1 MPETYLGMIVAG
13 NILFFTIL
21 ARLFLVTEGVAYFKN
36 VANAGIA
43 LGSSLLCLTLFE
55 TKVFYGLL
63 LPPVV
68 ILTCW
73 SLPVMRGLGLLTL
86 SDKRYRALVVF
97 VAVVTIALV
106 ILSLQLRGADAF
118 PIIWR
123 IAMPV
128 TGSLV
133 SIFLMWRYFKTL
145 SVSARIMLAA
155 LLLLML
161 ALVLLLLLPFPMG
174 SYDDQ
179 ALFFNP
185 SSTGDRFWVGFSWF
199 FVLTLSLLVLFLLM
213 RFAYERFAGEAR
225 LLQNESH
232 KQAGRL
238 TWSKRMS
245 ELDRQRSLGLLSS
258 SIQHELRQPLAA
270 MSLNN
275 QIFSRQLKR
284 ENELSENA
292 MDAVKDVLG
301 EAQRFQHRVKG
312 IGQFVSA
319 KTFSSMD
326 VSVAQEIEQ
335 AVNLIQP
342 ELGAAKVRIGLD
354 LDPSISFHCVSVD
367 LRHAMLHLM
376 MNAYESVRLNP
387 EHRERWIE
395 VSLSAEQEAICV
407 EVTDSGAGMSEEQ
420 IAAAGLEAFST
431 KPFRVGLGLLMVKT
445 FLDRHGGTW
454 SFRKSETRFSV
465 AVVLSRENDE
475 RVTHV

>member
-1 MPETYLGMIVAG
+1 MTETYMGMIIAG
-13 NILFFTIL
+13 NVLFFTIL
-21 ARLFLVTEGVAYFKN
+21 ARLYLVTEGVAYFKN

-43 LGSSLLCLTLFE
+43 LGSSLLCLIVFE
-55 TKVFYGLL
+55 SKVFYGWL
-63 LPPVV
+63 LPPLV

-86 SDKRYRALVVF
+86 SNERYRALVVF
-97 VAVVTIALV
+97 VAVMTIALV

-123 IAMPV
+123 MAMPE
-128 TGSLV
+128 TGLLV
-133 SIFLMWRYFKTL
+133 SIFLLRRYFKTL
-145 SVSARIMLAA
+145 LVSARIMLAA
-155 LLLLML
+155 LALLML
-161 ALVLLLLLPFPMG
+161 ALVLLLLLPFPVG

-185 SSTGDRFWVGFSWF
+185 SPAGDHFWLGFSWF

-213 RFAYERFAGEAR
+213 RFAYERFAAEAR
-225 LLQNESH
+225 LLQTESQ
-232 KQAGRL
+232 KQVGRL

-270 MSLNN
+270 MYLNS

-284 ENELSENA
+284 ENELGENA
-292 MDAVKDVLG
+292 MDAVKDVLS
-301 EAQRFQHRVKG
+301 EAQRFQYRVRG

-319 KTFSSMD
+319 KTFSPMD

-342 ELGAAKVRIGLD
+342 ELGAAKVNIALD
-354 LDPSISFHCVSVD
+354 LDPSIHFHCVSID

-387 EHRERWIE
+387 EPCERCIE
-395 VSLSAEQEAICV
+395 VSLSADQEAICL

-431 KPFRVGLGLLMVKT
+431 KPYRVGLGLLMVKA
-445 FLDRHGGTW
+445 FLDQHDGTW
-454 SFRKSETRFSV
+454 SFRNSETHFSV
-465 AVVLSRENDE
+465 GVVLSRGNDE

>member
-1 MPETYLGMIVAG
+1 M
-13 NILFFTIL
+13 
-21 ARLFLVTEGVAYFKN
+21 
-36 VANAGIA
+36 
-43 LGSSLLCLTLFE
+43 LCLILFE
-55 TKVFYGLL
+55 TKVFYGFLI
-63 LPPVV
+63 PPLV

-73 SLPVMRGLGLLTL
+73 SLPVMRGSGLLTL
-86 SDKRYRALVVF
+86 SDERYRALLVF
-97 VAVVTIALV
+97 VAVMTIALV

-123 IAMPV
+123 MAMPV
-128 TGSLV
+128 TGSMV
-133 SIFLMWRYFKTL
+133 GIFLLWRYFKIL
-145 SVSARIMLAA
+145 LVSARIMLAF
-155 LLLLML
+155 LVLLMF
-161 ALVLLLLLPFPMG
+161 ALVLLLLLPFSAG
-174 SYDDQ
+174 SYDGQ
-179 ALFFNP
+179 ALFFNYP
-185 SSTGDRFWVGFSWF
+185 PNGDRFWVGFSWF

-213 RFAYERFAGEAR
+213 KLAYERFAAEAR
-225 LLQNESH
+225 LLQTESQ

-270 MSLNN
+270 MHLNS

-284 ENELSENA
+284 DNELSEYA
-292 MDAVKDVLG
+292 MDAVRDVLS
-301 EAQRFQHRVKG
+301 EAQRFQHRVRG
-312 IGQFVSA
+312 VGQFVSA
-319 KTFSSMD
+319 KTFSSID
-326 VSVAQEIEQ
+326 VSVAQEIEE

-342 ELGAAKVRIGLD
+342 ELGAAKVSIALD
-354 LDPSISFHCVSVD
+354 LDPSIYFHCVSVD

-387 EHRERWIE
+387 EDCERCIE
-395 VSLSAEQEAICV
+395 VSLSADQEAICL
-407 EVTDSGAGMSEEQ
+407 EVTDSGAGMSEGQ

-431 KPFRVGLGLLMVKT
+431 KPYRVGLGLLMVKT

-454 SFRKSETRFSV
+454 SFRKSETRFGV

>member
-13 NILFFTIL
+13 NSLFLTIL

-36 VANAGIA
+36 LANAGIA
-43 LGSSLLCLTLFE
+43 YNSSLLCLILFE

-73 SLPVMRGLGLLTL
+73 SLSVMRGLGLLTL
-86 SDKRYRALVVF
+86 SDERYRMLVLF
-97 VAVVTIALV
+97 VAVMTIALV
-106 ILSLQLRGADAF
+106 ILSMQLRGADAF
-118 PIIWR
+118 PITWR
-123 IAMPV
+123 MAMPV
-128 TGSLV
+128 TASLV
-133 SIFLMWRYFKTL
+133 SIFLLWRYFKTL
-145 SVSARIMLAA
+145 AISARIMLAA

-161 ALVLLLLLPFPMG
+161 ALFLLLFLPFPAG
-174 SYDDQ
+174 SYDGQ
-179 ALFFNP
+179 ALFFTP
-185 SSTGDRFWVGFSWF
+185 SPAGDRFWVGFSWF
-199 FVLTLSLLVLFLLM
+199 FVITLSLLVLFLLM
-213 RFAYERFAGEAR
+213 RLAYERFAAEAL

-270 MSLNN
+270 MHLNSE
-275 QIFSRQLKR
+275 IFSRQLKR
-284 ENELSENA
+284 DNALSEYA
-292 MDAVKDVLG
+292 MDAVKDVLS

-312 IGQFVSA
+312 VGQFVSA
-319 KTFSSMD
+319 KTFSSID
-326 VSVAQEIEQ
+326 VSVAQEIEE
-335 AVNLIQP
+335 AVNLIQS
-342 ELGAAKVRIGLD
+342 ELGAAKVSIALD
-354 LDPSISFHCVSVD
+354 LAPSIYFHCVSVD

-387 EHRERWIE
+387 EDCERCIE
-395 VSLSAEQEAICV
+395 VSLSADQEAIYL
-407 EVTDSGAGMSEEQ
+407 EVTDSGAGMSEGH

-431 KPFRVGLGLLMVKT
+431 KPYRVGLGLLMVKT